1 MKIRFVFCFLVLI
14 SLVACNEKKNE
25 IDPDLLLSVALLQP
39 PDRAENYDRDV
50 QIITHTQYT
59 TDRAY
64 RVGCDIDYSDADVNF
79 VVERLKREI
88 ARYPRGYWI
97 KAGAKNIVLCR
108 NLTLSDNPQG
118 GFASISSFIF
128 LNVWDGIAS
137 YANQQVFNGST
148 NVNYFDYY
156 YIGDPRRVISHE
168 LTHSVDLSSWLTVLF
183 DPEWEGLNHPGF
195 QYGNHNYNPQ
205 DTSINILSI
214 SNSIPGFVS
223 YYATTNHL
231 EDRAEIGM
239 VIMGPQAVNNQLVR
253 LCQND
258 PFVAA
263 KVRKT
268 VSRWKQF
275 WPFPGAENTEWKAR
289 ITQAERDCG

>member
-50 QIITHTQYT
+50 QIITHTPQGFP
-59 TDRAY
+59 
-64 RVGCDIDYSDADVNF
+64 VGCDIDYSDADVNF
-79 VVERLKREI
+79 IVERLKRQI
-88 ARYPRGYWI
+88 AKYPRGYLI
-97 KAGAKNIVLCR
+97 KAGAGRIVLCSK
-108 NLTLSDNPQG
+108 LTFNGTIHSAFSAG
-118 GFASISSFIF
+118 
-128 LNVWDGIAS
+128 DGIYIIVQDGDAQAYS
-137 YANQQVFNGST
+137 AECEVIN
-148 NVNYFDYY
+148 FDGLTFSCYDWGNP
-156 YIGDPRRVISHE
+156 IHHE
-168 LTHSVDLSSWLTVLF
+168 LTHSIDRSQGLTHYF
-183 DPEWEGLNHPGF
+183 DPDWEGLNYPGF
-195 QYGNHNYNPQ
+195 QYGNHNIPQ
-205 DTSINILSI
+205 NTSILHPL
-214 SNSIPGFVS
+214 PGFVDM
-223 YYATTNHL
+223 YGTTNHL
-231 EDRAEIGM
+231 EDKATIGAE
-239 VIMGPQAVNNQLVR
+239 VMGPQVFYNRLVQT
-253 LCQND
+253 CQND

>member
-1 MKIRFVFCFLVLI
+1 MKIRFVFFFLVLI

-50 QIITHTQYT
+50 QIITHTPQGFPV
-59 TDRAY
+59 D
-64 RVGCDIDYSDADVNF
+64 CDLSYSDEDVNF
-79 VVERLKREI
+79 FVKELKLEI

-97 KAGAKNIVLCR
+97 KAAVENVVLCR
-108 NLTLSDNPQG
+108 NLKILGNYVGGAVNPLLP
-118 GFASISSFIF
+118 FIF

-137 YANQQVFNGST
+137 YAKRQVFNGST
-148 NVNYFDYY
+148 YVSYLDYY
-156 YIGDPRRVISHE
+156 NNGPRRTISHE
-168 LTHSVDLSSWLTVLF
+168 LTHSVDRRNLGLAVLF

-205 DTSINILSI
+205 DTSINILGI

-253 LCQND
+253 LCQTD
-258 PFVAA
+258 PIVAA

-268 VSRWKQF
+268 VSEWKQF
-275 WPFPGAENTEWKAR
+275 WPFPGAENTEWKVR

>member
-1 MKIRFVFCFLVLI
+1 MKIRFVFFFLVLI

-25 IDPDLLLSVALLQP
+25 IDRDLLLSVALLQP

-50 QIITHTQYT
+50 QIITHTPQGFP
-59 TDRAY
+59 
-64 RVGCDIDYSDADVNF
+64 VGCDIDYSDADVNF
-79 VVERLKREI
+79 FVEKLKLEI

-97 KAGAKNIVLCR
+97 KAGAENIVLCR
-108 NLTLSDNPQG
+108 NLTQHFGGRQG
-118 GFASISSFIF
+118 GFTLTTAPFIF

-137 YANQQVFNGST
+137 NANRQVFNGST
-148 NVNYFDYY
+148 YVNYLDYY
-156 YIGDPRRVISHE
+156 YNYDPPRVISHE
-168 LTHSVDLSSWLTVLF
+168 LTHAVDLRRSGLITILS

-195 QYGNHNYNPQ
+195 QYGNHNYNSQ
-205 DTSINILSI
+205 ATSINILSI

-239 VIMGPQAVNNQLVR
+239 VIMGPQTVNNQLVR
-253 LCQND
+253 LCQTD

-275 WPFPGAENTEWKAR
+275 WPFPGAENTEWKVR

>member
-1 MKIRFVFCFLVLI
+1 MKIRFVFFFLVLI

-50 QIITHTQYT
+50 QIITHTPQGFP
-59 TDRAY
+59 
-64 RVGCDIDYSDADVNF
+64 VGCDIEYSDADVNF
-79 VVERLKREI
+79 IVERLKRQI
-88 ARYPRGYWI
+88 AKYPRGYLI
-97 KAGAKNIVLCR
+97 KADAENIVLCR
-108 NLTLSDNPQG
+108 NLTILGNLQAGAVNPLLP
-118 GFASISSFIF
+118 FIF

-137 YANQQVFNGST
+137 NANRQVFNGST
-148 NVNYFDYY
+148 YVNYFDYY
-156 YIGDPRRVISHE
+156 YNYDPQRVISHE
-168 LTHSVDLSSWLTVLF
+168 LTHSVDRRNSWHTLF

-205 DTSINILSI
+205 NTSINILGI

-253 LCQND
+253 LCQTD
-258 PFVAA
+258 PIVAA

-268 VSRWKQF
+268 VSEWKQF
-275 WPFPGAENTEWKAR
+275 WPFPGAENTEWKIR